1 MNIEIKKSVKPIN
14 YKMAINLLEKRV
26 NNFTSNKGKELIWFL
41 EHKSI
46 FTAGTS
52 YNNKEIIDKSIKIF
66 KTNRGGKITWHG
78 PGQII
83 CYMVIDLN
91 KRKKDIRK
99 FITLIEVSV
108 IKFLKHYDIEAKTFE
123 DRVGIWVTKNKNN
136 YLKKEEKIG
145 AIGLRLRK
153 WITYH
158 GLSFNI
164 NPDLNYYDSI
174 QACGLKNYNNTSL
187 KKLNI
192 EITKKEFD
200 NEFINIFLKDIENL

>member
-1 MNIEIKKSVKPIN
+1 MDIEIKKSIKAVD

-26 NNFTSNKGKELIWFL
+26 RNLAANNEKELIWFL

-52 YNNKEIIDKSIKIF
+52 YKEKEIIKKSIKIY

-99 FITLIEVSV
+99 FIQIIEKSIIHTLEEVNIRS
-108 IKFLKHYDIEAKTFE
+108 FN
-123 DRVGIWVTKNKNN
+123 DRKNVGIWTDHENKIKKIAAIGIRVKRWIAYHGFSINYSNSLEEYKKIIPCGISDKGIVNINKIKKVSKAEIIKKLEKNLIN
-136 YLKKEEKIG
+136 YL
-145 AIGLRLRK
+145 
-153 WITYH
+153 
-158 GLSFNI
+158 
-164 NPDLNYYDSI
+164 NY
-174 QACGLKNYNNTSL
+174 
-187 KKLNI
+187 
-192 EITKKEFD
+192 
-200 NEFINIFLKDIENL
+200 

>member
-1 MNIEIKKSVKPIN
+1 MDIEIKKSIKAVD

-26 NNFTSNKGKELIWFL
+26 RNLEVNNGKELIWFL

-52 YNNKEIIDKSIKIF
+52 YKEKEIIKKSIKIY

-99 FITLIEVSV
+99 FISAIEKSIIHTLEEVNIRS
-108 IKFLKHYDIEAKTFE
+108 FN
-123 DRVGIWVTKNKNN
+123 DRKNVGIWTNHENKIKKIAAIGIRVKKWIAFHGFSINYSNSLEEYKKIIPCGINDKGIVNINIIKKVSKTEIIRKLEKNLLN
-136 YLKKEEKIG
+136 YL
-145 AIGLRLRK
+145 
-153 WITYH
+153 
-158 GLSFNI
+158 
-164 NPDLNYYDSI
+164 NY
-174 QACGLKNYNNTSL
+174 
-187 KKLNI
+187 
-192 EITKKEFD
+192 
-200 NEFINIFLKDIENL
+200 